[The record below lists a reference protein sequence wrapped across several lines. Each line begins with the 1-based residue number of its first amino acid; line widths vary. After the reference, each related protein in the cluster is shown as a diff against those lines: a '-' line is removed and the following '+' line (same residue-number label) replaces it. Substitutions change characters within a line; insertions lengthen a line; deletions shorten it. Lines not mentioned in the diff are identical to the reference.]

1 MPKQDG
7 DSLRGTNVICCS
19 ESSSCKHK
27 KSLNKSKNIIG
38 KHHSEHSCLSNG
50 VTGTPEQDGLQ
61 HCVVVVEES
70 TEEDSEP
77 SHSRTISSRSVVS
90 EDIFEEIGLEAETDI
105 LSETVQHDYHAPIIG
120 YEVMEQ
126 RARFTLKLL
135 FPGLRFSLP
144 PKRWFGNNFD
154 PTFLE
159 DRLLGLEAFTVSIM
173 SHPEISKCKPVREF
187 FCIDEPPSPYESM
200 EESKHGVRLSYAEG
214 ILTIIPKSL
223 PVFEQNIASFV

>member
-126 RARFTLKLL
+126 RARFTVSIHVENTYIISYSFYINLKLL

-200 EESKHGVRLSYAEG
+200 EESKVRF
-214 ILTIIPKSL
+214 ILYS
-223 PVFEQNIASFV
+223 